1 MTTPYTGFFFRTFCI
16 ASLVFASYISNAQNG
31 VKIAASA
38 GTADPS
44 AMLDIT
50 SSNKGL
56 LFPRVTLTGLTDNT
70 TPVNNPATGLVVY
83 NLGSV
88 GVPATGIYFWNGTS
102 WVLLSSGGLSG
113 SGTTNQISKWTAS
126 NALGNSIVTDN
137 GTNVGIGNSTP
148 GQKLDVVGNIAV
160 SGSAGN
166 SIYTWT
172 NSDANWRIGMSDLTA
187 NVGFSRVLATS
198 HVQYATFANG
208 AGQGFAVGDKASGL
222 SAFEVTSSANSYASY
237 FRGTIRSASLAGTG
251 IRPVFADANGVL
263 QTANAVWTSTAQAD
277 AAGLPTGVYSF
288 NFPGSTGAQQ
298 LYYQSNMADGVGYV
312 RVFMSAYN
320 ATAVVNHV
328 GRSFPFTRFLVQSE
342 NVLGG
347 TPVYRATAFFA
358 TSRLFNTDGSLTT
371 SSGGTHTGYR
381 VFIGSAGGM
390 GIYNTSQQV
399 CNWGNSSGSVGA
411 GFNGSSCGSFP
422 NGLLWG
428 TGTASATYTAIG
440 GNWEVWLAN

>member
-1 MTTPYTGFFFRTFCI
+1 MTPTSINDYFKVLCITVLLITGYF
-16 ASLVFASYISNAQNG
+16 SHAQNG
-31 VKIAASA
+31 VKIAATA

-137 GTNVGIGNSTP
+137 GTNVGIGNSSP

-166 SIYTWT
+166 SIYTYT

-208 AGQGFAVGDKASGL
+208 AGQGFAVGDKVSGL
-222 SAFEVTSSANSYASY
+222 SAFEVTSSASGYAAY
-237 FRGTIRSASLAGTG
+237 FRGSIRSAPLAGTG
-251 IRPVFADANGVL
+251 YRIVYADANGVL
-263 QTANAVWTSTAQAD
+263 TPASSITFTSTAQAD
-277 AAGLPTGVYSF
+277 AMGLPTGTYTF

-298 LYYQSNMADGVGYV
+298 LYYQSNMNNGQGYV
-312 RVFMSAYN
+312 RVFSSPYN
-320 ATAVVNHV
+320 GTATVNWV
-328 GRSFPFTRFLVQSE
+328 GNSFPFTKFLVQTDGST
-342 NVLGG
+342 G
-347 TPVYRATAFFA
+347 TQTRATAFFSTA
-358 TSRLFNTDGSLTT
+358 RLFNADNQLGVST
-371 SSGGTHTGYR
+371 GGTHTGYR
-381 VFIGSAGGM
+381 VFIGYAGGM
-390 GIYNTSQQV
+390 GIYNNTQQV

-411 GFNGSSCGSFP
+411 GFNGSTCGTYP

-428 TGTASATYTAIG
+428 TGTGTATYTAISTT
-440 GNWEVWLAN
+440 WEVWIAN